1 MFFFS
6 FWYSIDGRVGNK
18 IETTTKKTEANERKD
33 GIILIL
39 IAILWGQSMKNV
51 QKSFANLS
59 CTSHSPPTHPP
70 RPRPQTLFSFNWQ
83 KQTNKKMEFTTTK
96 KKDKWMKWLYAPFQI
111 WKGKKKCFRIAN
123 CNFVNSTILSSFW
136 KCLFVISFILTRPHT
151 DTPPPHTHTSFL
163 SLLLLLFLFFWN
175 LFYFDWMFCACP
187 QKSFHILLA

>member
-1 MFFFS
+1 MYRSWIWFLPCPLPPLPPLLFIIIQTTSVMFFFS

-51 QKSFANLS
+51 QKSFPNLS
-59 CTSHSPPTHPP
+59 CTPPSPPPPTHPP

-111 WKGKKKCFRIAN
+111 WKGKKK
-123 CNFVNSTILSSFW
+123 
-136 KCLFVISFILTRPHT
+136 
-151 DTPPPHTHTSFL
+151 
-163 SLLLLLFLFFWN
+163 
-175 LFYFDWMFCACP
+175 MF
-187 QKSFHILLA
+187 